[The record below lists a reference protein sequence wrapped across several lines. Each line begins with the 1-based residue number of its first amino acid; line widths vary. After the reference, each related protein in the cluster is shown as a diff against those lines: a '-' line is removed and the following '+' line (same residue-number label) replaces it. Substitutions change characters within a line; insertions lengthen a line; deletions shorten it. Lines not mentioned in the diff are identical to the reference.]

1 MLHLALM
8 LSTYLCHVCPP
19 CLPIRLSA
27 FPSARAIGHS
37 QARPADSVP
46 VPLVA
51 RQALLAKQS
60 PLAGGHGR
68 HAVEHG
74 RKPRRCSAAV
84 LQCYCYCKS
93 ISVWQAG
100 WQAGRRNETG
110 RDPLDA
116 AIFSPRPS
124 CTYPSVPYLR
134 PLLHRRTLG
143 PWGAHDR
150 TQDASM
156 LHAGPGSVAV
166 IHSTTLEPAL
176 RSLSLCFLTPSSS
189 RPILRHSRLPSITSA
204 VPSGRIAPLRLGSF
218 GKAKVVRFS
227 FSTTPTDDPV

>member
-1 MLHLALM
+1 MEG
-8 LSTYLCHVCPP
+8 SRV
-19 CLPIRLSA
+19 
-27 FPSARAIGHS
+27 
-37 QARPADSVP
+37 
-46 VPLVA
+46 
-51 RQALLAKQS
+51 
-60 PLAGGHGR
+60 
-68 HAVEHG
+68 
-74 RKPRRCSAAV
+74 AAV

-166 IHSTTLEPAL
+166 IHCTTLLCRLCTSQPF
-176 RSLSLCFLTPSSS
+176 SLLLDAVIFASHPS
-189 RPILRHSRLPSITSA
+189 TFSA
-204 VPSGRIAPLRLGSF
+204 AIHHICRPLRKDRSPSARLIREGQGRSF
-218 GKAKVVRFS
+218 LLLHHTHGRSCLTSQTPPAHPHAAGFCFRLATDAADHQHPR
-227 FSTTPTDDPV
+227 STRQRRHASSLLRPR